1 MSTLLSVILIWISII
16 IPLLILTH
24 IAPVLMPFATLF
36 FLFAYAMYKYQ
47 LIYVYVNNY
56 QSGGYMWYAVFS
68 GSMVSLIFGVFTLIC
83 YMGIRETYMSGPF
96 YLLAPLPFGIMY
108 FWYKTDNKFK
118 EPSMNLSL
126 ESAKELDRKGIII
139 FYYCNNHNNQSL
151 LS

>member
-1 MSTLLSVILIWISII
+1 
-16 IPLLILTH
+16 
-24 IAPVLMPFATLF
+24 
-36 FLFAYAMYKYQ
+36 
-47 LIYVYVNNY
+47 
-56 QSGGYMWYAVFS
+56 MWYAVFS

-139 FYYCNNHNNQSL
+139 FYYCNNHSNQSL